1 MYLRNPGIKNDEQ
14 VTVRHADASLHRR
27 SVGGSG
33 KDNRGEDA
41 GDLKRTQ
48 SEFTLMLRRDGRRYI
63 GEVLELNV
71 LEKKICKVN
80 PKILEEKSWR
90 TWKSNQNIFMEE
102 ELVQNGVMDE
112 KFVKNF
118 VMDAKIDPKVE
129 MDLPIFKISGW
140 NILQHSKR
148 KLLGESTEED
158 ELQLLLVGNL
168 SRLSFLVIQYSE
180 RHFMSVDSN
189 VKELMPL
196 SEDIQVTT
204 QGHMQQGDV
213 EWRRTYIVER
223 IYEDEIHEHSGGV
236 FKDAIG
242 IE

>member
-1 MYLRNPGIKNDEQ
+1 MTTHKFSAL
-14 VTVRHADASLHRR
+14 DAFY
-27 SVGGSG
+27 G
-33 KDNRGEDA
+33 KDGRWSRYIGEVLERYRGEDA
-41 GDLKRTQ
+41 GDLKRT
-48 SEFTLMLRRDGRRYI
+48 ELVEKWTC
-63 GEVLELNV
+63 LNV

-80 PKILEEKSWR
+80 PKILEETSWR